1 MTYLGQGG
9 WRVLAGSTEWVFF
22 SITDYH
28 PEYTSLR
35 LTKQQQNHI
44 FWSSEYPTRMSLV
57 SIMIAM
63 GDHHHVDQE
72 DGRESMAAGQGVIEL
87 WEVRV
92 IN

>member
-1 MTYLGQGG
+1 MARGA
-9 WRVLAGSTEWVFF
+9 WRVLAGSTDMAFF

-35 LTKQQQNHI
+35 LSKKQTKNHI

-63 GDHHHVDQE
+63 GDHHHVDHE